1 MVKEFVLEDYI
12 VDIEINGLKGRMVD
26 APAMDPKAK
35 GVNILYVHGHHSS
48 LERLRGVAELLAE
61 YGNVCMPDLPGFGGM
76 DHLYKVDQ
84 DPTIDALADYLM
96 SFIKLHYG
104 ARKKVTLIG
113 LSTGFLVVTR
123 MLQKYPDL
131 SHRINGV
138 ISMAGFVHG
147 DAFLFTPRRVLFYKF
162 ASKLFTYKTSSFLL
176 RELMFRKWFIGT
188 AYTKTRNAKA
198 RFIGFNKDELSKMI
212 DFEVS
217 LWRSNHVRT
226 HFFTYLEMFKADLV
240 TNATKIPLNLVHVS
254 IGGDQY
260 FDAKVVE
267 QHLRII
273 YQKVKVIHHDMGK
286 HAVSVVGSKADAEEF
301 FPRAGRDYL
310 RSLR

>member
-1 MVKEFVLEDYI
+1 MSKDFVLEDYI

-26 APAMDPKAK
+26 APARDTAAK

-48 LERLRGVAELLAE
+48 LERLRGVAELLAD
-61 YGNVCMPDLPGFGGM
+61 YGNICMPDLPGFGGM
-76 DHLYKVDQ
+76 DHLYKIDQ
-84 DPTIDALADYLM
+84 EPTIDALADYLM
-96 SFIKLHYG
+96 SFAHLHYG
-104 ARKKVTLIG
+104 KRKKITIIG

-123 MLQKYPDL
+123 MLQKYPELTGRVD
-131 SHRINGV
+131 GV

-147 DAFLFTPRRVLFYKF
+147 DAFLFTTNRKLFYKF
-162 ASKLFTYKTSSFLL
+162 TSKIFTFKTSSFLL
-176 RELMFRKWFIGT
+176 RELVFRKWFIGT

-198 RFIGFNKDELSKMI
+198 RFSGLSLKELNKMV
-212 DFEVS
+212 DFEVN
-217 LWRSNHVRT
+217 LWRKNHVRT

-240 TNATKIPLNLVHVS
+240 TDSPKIPLKLVHVA

-260 FDAKVVE
+260 FDSKVVE

-273 YQKVKVIHHDMGK
+273 YQNVKVIHHDMGK
-286 HAVSVVGSKADAEEF
+286 HAVSVVGTKADAEEF
-301 FPRAGRDYL
+301 FPREGREYL